1 MKTSTLRALTLL
13 FAIIT
18 AGFSARAIAADPYIS
33 EFLASNTA
41 GVADGDGDQSD
52 WIEIFN
58 PGPSSVDLQGW
69 YLSNDPLVLT
79 KWQFPNSLMLNSGAY
94 VYVWASNKALVAGHS
109 PDAGGRY
116 HTNFSLAK
124 STGNLLL
131 VKPDGTTIIN
141 QLAPAAN
148 PYAPYPSQGD
158 NISYGVGS
166 TVVTATSL
174 LGFGATAKYFVP
186 TAGNGGSGIQAA
198 WMTPSFDD
206 STWNAGSTGIGYDTS
221 VGGTG
226 LLPNENEPNNTAA
239 TANNGTAN
247 FGAITERHQLSV
259 TADIASAADVD
270 FYRLGAMQTTAGGDK
285 LSITISGAPGVRGTL
300 ANPVVE
306 LWRQNGAT
314 PVLVVSNDD
323 GGPGLDAQI
332 FEHVVTIADTYFVRV
347 TGSGGTGTYVLGVF
361 LDNKDT
367 APSSASTTTAEGET
381 SPNTNNTTATAV
393 DLSTSWRT
401 AAFFA
406 TTNGLMGAGDID
418 NFKFSLAFNDILTVS
433 ATATSGVELRCSIL
447 NAAGTTVLASE
458 DGTAASQGNNS
469 KIFAFRVPSAAF
481 YVVQIQSIGG
491 TGTYSAEAWLTTTAA
506 LPPPSTLSTL
516 IGKNIE
522 GEMRTINPGVWMRAP
537 FTVGDLSQVNGLF
550 MKLRYKDGYVAYL
563 NGNEVSRSNVGDA
576 AGVAVASPTVPPYNG
591 RTPAVRTTAVAVVPV
606 EVDLTPQIALN
617 NVQVGTNYLS
627 IHTQIINVNSSTAL
641 MLPEMEYRTNVN
653 GMPQYFVTVT
663 PGAANTG
670 GGLGQVA
677 DTKFSVNRGFYT
689 TPQTVTITTTTGNAT
704 IRYTTNG
711 DAPTATTGT
720 AYSAPLVIGSTTVL
734 RAAAFRT
741 GYVPSNVDTQT
752 YIFTTDVVN
761 QQTTGTP
768 PVGWPAATTANGD
781 GIQNMDYGMDTAITN
796 DPTWGPQMQTAL
808 NSIPSISVACDLTSL
823 FGSTAVPINGST
835 NGIYSNPGGDG
846 AAWERAASMEIVN
859 PNNTPGTQINCGLRL
874 RGGFSRSTD
883 NPKHSLRFF
892 FRDAYRGGGKLKYPL
907 FGDAGASEF
916 AKVDLRTSQNYSWA
930 FGGNNRNIMNRDVFF
945 RDLQREQGKPY
956 TRSIYYH
963 LYLNGQYWGLFQT
976 QERSESD
983 FGATYFGGE
992 SDEYDTIKVAPD
1004 GTQVGSNGFNSG
1016 YTIYATDGNFDA
1028 WDTLRRY
1035 CYNLLSAPGAPGA
1048 GMIHNANYFYLLGKN
1063 PDGSDN
1069 ANYPVLLDAESLLDY
1084 MIGIYYGGN
1093 CDAPVSQFLSNNRPN
1108 NYYTLRRTSPQDVA
1122 FLPGNV
1128 PPSTRPLGKV
1138 RSEGFRF
1145 FGHDNEH
1152 TILSGTA
1159 TGTPIQLVRNRVQ
1172 DNNSGTQTATF
1183 VGSDPSFDQLQ
1194 YSNPQSMHLKLMANA
1209 EYAQRFADRVQ
1220 KAFFGNGVLIPTNNT
1235 ARLNTRANQIA
1246 TAIIAESARWGNAK
1260 TSPALT
1266 KNNWTTEIN
1275 YLTGTYFPARSDT
1288 VLGHFRAAS
1297 WFPAA
1302 TNVGPTFTQYGGT
1315 IPAGGITL
1323 TIANPNPG
1331 GGTIYYTTNGSD
1343 PRLIGGTLN
1352 PAAIAGTSVAIT
1364 ENTTRIKARV
1374 LTAGVWSPMTDEV
1387 FAKTQTVL
1395 RVAEIM
1401 YNPGPVSP
1409 AEIAAGY
1416 ADSEEFEFI
1425 EVINTS
1431 GAALNLEGAKF
1442 TVGLFYDFPA
1452 VTLAAGGRIV
1462 LVRNAAAFVLR
1473 YPAVTIGGQY
1483 IGDLEDGGERL
1494 VVADATGATILDFTY
1509 DNKWFDHTDGGGFSL
1524 TALDPTASSATL
1536 NTAAGWRASNAAAG
1550 SPSVSDTAVTPGT
1563 IVINEVLAYPNGG
1576 GDQFIELRNLSGAL
1590 VDIGGWYLSDDAVN
1604 LTKYKIATGTTI
1616 AANGYLVFT
1625 ASGNFNNAGDA
1636 GALTLFTVNRKLGAV
1651 FLSSGVG
1658 AAAGGYRED
1667 VDFSGSAQGVSLGRI
1682 IRSDSTTNFTHMAAV
1697 TNGAANSA
1705 PRVGP
1710 VVINELHYNPVGSG
1724 AEFVEL
1730 FNNSTEPVV
1739 LDGWSFSEGVTY
1751 TFPAATSIAGYGYL
1765 VVTNGLPAT
1774 VRTAYGIPVGTPV
1787 LGPWAG
1793 ALDNAGETLRLSRPG
1808 DAMLDLSIPLI
1819 SADHVKY
1826 DVIAPWPL
1834 APNGTG
1840 PTLQRI
1846 DTTAYGND
1854 VVNWASFVHT
1864 SGRLNFDTDGDGIP
1878 DAWEI
1883 ANGMNPADAAD
1894 AALDSDGDGASN
1906 YLEYI
1911 AGTNPQNAASV
1922 FRVDS
1927 VAPTGAGGAFVV
1939 TFTAQAGRTYTVQ
1952 YRTSLGS
1959 GSWQKLADVA
1969 PSSAGPVSVPDPAS
1983 LGEPNRFYR
1992 VVAPAQ

>member
-1 MKTSTLRALTLL
+1 MKTSTLRALTLF

-18 AGFSARAIAADPYIS
+18 AGSSAPAIAADPYIS

-69 YLSNDPLVLT
+69 YLTNDPLVLT
-79 KWQFPNSLMLNSGAY
+79 KWQFPNSLTVNSGAY

-141 QLAPAAN
+141 QLAPSAN
-148 PYAPYPSQGD
+148 PYVPYPSQGD

-174 LGFGATAKYFVP
+174 LGFGATSKYFVP
-186 TAGNGGSGIQAA
+186 TAGNGGSGLQAT
-198 WMTPSFDD
+198 WMTPGFDD

-226 LLPNENEPNNTAA
+226 PLPNESEPNNTAA
-239 TANNGTAN
+239 TANNGSAN
-247 FGAITERHQLSV
+247 FGPVTEKHQLSV

-270 FYRLGAMQTTAGGDK
+270 FYKLGAMQTTAGGDK

-300 ANPVVE
+300 VNPVVE
-306 LWRQNGAT
+306 LWRQNGVT
-314 PVLVVSNDD
+314 PVLVASNDD

-332 FEHVVTIADTYFVRV
+332 FEHVVTIADTYFVKV

-393 DLSTSWRT
+393 DLATSWRT

-406 TTNGLMGAGDID
+406 TTNGLMGTGDID

-469 KIFAFRVPSAAF
+469 KIFSFRIPSAAF

-491 TGTYSAEAWLTTTAA
+491 AGTYSAEAWLTTTAT
-506 LPPPSTLSTL
+506 LPVPSTLSTL

-522 GEMRTINPGVWMRAP
+522 GEMRTLNPGVWMRAP

-550 MKLRYKDGYVAYL
+550 LKLRYKDGYVAYL

-591 RTPAVRTTAVAVVPV
+591 RTPAVRTTALAVVPV

-627 IHTQIINVNSSTAL
+627 IHTQIINANSSTAL

-653 GMPQYFVTVT
+653 GFPQYFVTVT
-663 PGAANTG
+663 PGTANTG
-670 GGLGQVA
+670 GGLGQVN

-689 TPQTVTITTTTGNAT
+689 TPQTVTISTTTGNAT

-720 AYSAPLVIGSTTVL
+720 AYTSPITVSATTVL

-741 GYVPSNVDTQT
+741 GYVASNVDTQT
-752 YIFTTDVVN
+752 YVFTTDVVS
-761 QQTTGTP
+761 QQTTGAP
-768 PVGWPAATTANGD
+768 PVGWPAGNTANGD
-781 GIQNMDYGMDTAITN
+781 GLQNMDYGMDTAITN
-796 DPTWGPQMQTAL
+796 DPTWGPQMQAAL
-808 NSIPSISVACDLTSL
+808 NAIPSISVACDLTSL
-823 FGSTAVPINGST
+823 FNVSASTT
-835 NGIYSNPGGDG
+835 GIYANPSGDG
-846 AAWERAASMEIVN
+846 AAWERAASMEIIN
-859 PNNTPGTQINCGLRL
+859 PNNVPAVQINCGLRV
-874 RGGFSRSTD
+874 RGGFSRSQD
-883 NPKHSLRFF
+883 NPKHSFRFF
-892 FRDAYRGGGKLKYPL
+892 FRDAYRGGGKLDYPL
-907 FGDAGASEF
+907 FGDLGASKF
-916 AKVDLRTSQNYSWA
+916 SKVDLRTSQNYSWG
-930 FGGNNRNIMNRDVFF
+930 FGNDARNIMNRDVFF
-945 RDLQREQGKPY
+945 RDLQRDQGKPY
-956 TRSIYYH
+956 TRSTYYH

-976 QERSESD
+976 QERSEGD
-983 FGATYFGGE
+983 YGATYFGGE
-992 SDEYDTIKVAPD
+992 SDEYDAIKVAPD
-1004 GTQVGSNGFNSG
+1004 GTQTGTNGFNTG
-1016 YTIYATDGNFDA
+1016 YTLYATDGNFDA
-1028 WDTLRRY
+1028 WDTLRKI
-1035 CYNLLSAPGAPGA
+1035 CYDTLAAPSASVG
-1048 GMIHNANYFYLLGKN
+1048 ITQNVNYFYLQGKN
-1063 PDGSDN
+1063 ADGTSN
-1069 ANYPVLLDAESLLDY
+1069 PTYPVLLDVENLQDY

-1093 CDAPVSQFLSNNRPN
+1093 CDAPVSRFLSDNRPN
-1108 NYYTLRRTSPQDVA
+1108 NYYAVRRTSPQDVA
-1122 FLPGNV
+1122 FLPGGV
-1128 PPSTRPLGKV
+1128 PPSTRPLGKI

-1145 FGHDNEH
+1145 FAHDNEH
-1152 TILSGTA
+1152 TILSGVS
-1159 TGTPIQLVRNRVQ
+1159 TGTPNQIDRNRVQ
-1172 DNNSGTQTATF
+1172 DNNTGTQTATII
-1183 VGSDPSFDQLQ
+1183 GSDAAFNQLQ
-1194 YSNPQSMHLKLMANA
+1194 YSNPQAMHTKLMANA
-1209 EYAQRFADRVQ
+1209 EYAQKFADRVQ
-1220 KAFFGNGVLIPTNNT
+1220 KAFFGNGALTSANNL
-1235 ARLNTRANQIA
+1235 ARFNNRANQIS
-1246 TAIIAESARWGNAK
+1246 TAIIAESARWGNSLGRTLRTK
-1260 TSPALT
+1260 T
-1266 KNNWTTEIN
+1266 NWTTEVN
-1275 YLTGTYFPARSDT
+1275 YLTGTYFPARTNT
-1288 VLGHFRAAS
+1288 VVGHLRAPG
-1297 WFPAA
+1297 WFPPA
-1302 TNVGPTFTQYGGT
+1302 TNVGPTFSQYGGT
-1315 IPAGGITL
+1315 IPGAGITL
-1323 TIANPNPG
+1323 TIANPNAG
-1331 GGTIYYTTNGSD
+1331 GGTVYYTTDGSD

-1352 PAAIAGTSVAIT
+1352 PAAIAGTSVSIT
-1364 ENTTRIKARV
+1364 ANTTRVKSRV
-1374 LTAGVWSPMTDEV
+1374 LTGATWSPMTEEV
-1387 FAKTQTVL
+1387 FAKTQTAL
-1395 RVAEIM
+1395 RVSEIM
-1401 YNPGPVSP
+1401 YNPGVVSP
-1409 AEIAAGY
+1409 AEITAGY

-1442 TVGLFYDFPA
+1442 TVGLFYEFPA
-1452 VTLAAGGRIV
+1452 ITLAAGGRIV
-1462 LVRNAAAFVLR
+1462 LVRNAAAFALR

-1524 TALDPTASSATL
+1524 TALDPTASNLTL
-1536 NTAAGWRASNAAAG
+1536 NTAAGWRASNADAG
-1550 SPSVSDTAVTPGT
+1550 SPSVSDTAVAPGT

-1576 GDQFIELRNLSGAL
+1576 GDQFIELRNLSGAS

-1616 AANGYLVFT
+1616 AANGYIVFT
-1625 ASGNFNNAGDA
+1625 ASGHFNNAGDA

-1651 FLSSGVG
+1651 LLSSGVG

-1697 TNGAANSA
+1697 TNDAANSA
-1705 PRVGP
+1705 PLVGP

-1730 FNNSTEPVV
+1730 FNNSATPVV
-1739 LDGWSFSEGVTY
+1739 LTAGRSRKASPTHSQPPRPSLDT
-1751 TFPAATSIAGYGYL
+1751 ATSSLRMAYPQPSAPPTESPEPRQSL
-1765 VVTNGLPAT
+1765 ARGLAHSITPEKPSASAVLAT
-1774 VRTAYGIPVGTPV
+1774 QC
-1787 LGPWAG
+1787 
-1793 ALDNAGETLRLSRPG
+1793 S
-1808 DAMLDLSIPLI
+1808 I
-1819 SADHVKY
+1819 SAS
-1826 DVIAPWPL
+1826 
-1834 APNGTG
+1834 
-1840 PTLQRI
+1840 R
-1846 DTTAYGND
+1846 
-1854 VVNWASFVHT
+1854 
-1864 SGRLNFDTDGDGIP
+1864 
-1878 DAWEI
+1878 
-1883 ANGMNPADAAD
+1883 
-1894 AALDSDGDGASN
+1894 
-1906 YLEYI
+1906 
-1911 AGTNPQNAASV
+1911 
-1922 FRVDS
+1922 
-1927 VAPTGAGGAFVV
+1927 
-1939 TFTAQAGRTYTVQ
+1939 
-1952 YRTSLGS
+1952 
-1959 GSWQKLADVA
+1959 
-1969 PSSAGPVSVPDPAS
+1969 SSA
-1983 LGEPNRFYR
+1983 
-1992 VVAPAQ
+1992 QTT